1 MKKFLLSVLAIFI
14 LAISVG
20 AVTFSTYK
28 DDVYLDTDDL
38 YFHVYSN
45 LNYPKNKEAKNVIA
59 FTITVDGKIKDIHV
73 IESGGE
79 EFDNAVMK
87 AIQTFEFG
95 SSHSSEITSALMF
108 DNDRILNKLS
118 DIYLK
123 NEEKEKYNKRI
134 NIDADFIS
142 KELPEWNSFRY
153 KSLNAYVKIGRD
165 GRAEK
170 AILIQSCGNK
180 VYDDIYIE
188 KIKKRQFKVPYK
200 NLTEQDLQFI
210 FTARPLSKAKMQE
223 LEKYNNSVGQIIFYK
238 VPYSQAFKPR
248 TIVIQFTVL
257 RNGQVR
263 NAKVLSGIDSP
274 NFQTK
279 YLKSLSNIA
288 VQPIPQQIDLSS
300 ITFVMIIK
308 KNAEYYP
315 QFNNRNARII
325 PLLP

>member
-1 MKKFLLSVLAIFI
+1 MKKFLLAVLTIFM
-14 LAISVG
+14 LALSAHASIYDFYS
-20 AVTFSTYK
+20 Y
-28 DDVYLDTDDL
+28 
-38 YFHVYSN
+38 VYSN

-59 FTITVDGKIKDIHV
+59 FTITVDGKIKDINV

-87 AIQTFEFG
+87 AIQTFEFEG
-95 SSHSSEITSALMF
+95 YPSSEITKVFMF
-108 DNDRILNKLS
+108 DNNRIINYS
-118 DIYLK
+118 
-123 NEEKEKYNKRI
+123 NESEEKQNYDKGIKLDVNLM
-134 NIDADFIS
+134 N

-153 KSLNAYVKIGRD
+153 KPLKAYVKIGRD
-165 GRAEK
+165 GRVEK

-188 KIKKRQFKVPYK
+188 KIKKRQFEVPDK
-200 NLTEQDLQFI
+200 SLTEQDLQFV
-210 FTARPLSKAKMQE
+210 FKAKPLSKAKIQA
-223 LEKYNNSVGQIIFYK
+223 LSKYENSTAQIIFDK

-263 NAKVLSGIDSP
+263 NAKVLSGIDSQ
-274 NFQTK
+274 NFKTK
-279 YLKSLSNIA
+279 YLKSLSNVA

-300 ITFVMIIK
+300 ISFVMIIK

-315 QFNNRNARII
+315 QFNNGTARII

>member
-1 MKKFLLSVLAIFI
+1 MKKFLLSVLAILM
-14 LAISVG
+14 LALS
-20 AVTFSTYK
+20 AHAS
-28 DDVYLDTDDL
+28 L
-38 YFHVYSN
+38 YDFYSYVYSN

-59 FTITVDGKIKDIHV
+59 FTITVDGKIKDINV

-87 AIQTFEFG
+87 AIQTFEFEG
-95 SSHSSEITSALMF
+95 SPSSEITKVFMF
-108 DNDRILNKLS
+108 DNNRIINYS
-118 DIYLK
+118 
-123 NEEKEKYNKRI
+123 NESEEKQNYDKGIKLDVNLM
-134 NIDADFIS
+134 N

-153 KSLNAYVKIGRD
+153 KPLKAYVKIGRD

-170 AILIQSCGNK
+170 AVLIQSCGNK

-188 KIKKRQFKVPYK
+188 KIKKRQFEVPDK
-200 NLTEQDLQFI
+200 SLTEQDLQFV
-210 FTARPLSKAKMQE
+210 FSAKPLSKAKIQA
-223 LEKYNNSVGQIIFYK
+223 LSKYENSTAQIIFDK

-263 NAKVLSGIDSP
+263 NARVLSGIDSQ
-274 NFQTK
+274 NFKTK
-279 YLKSLSNIA
+279 YLKSLSNVA

>member
-1 MKKFLLSVLAIFI
+1 MKKFLLSVLAIFM
-14 LAISVG
+14 LAIS
-20 AVTFSTYK
+20 AHASL
-28 DDVYLDTDDL
+28 DDFYS
-38 YFHVYSN
+38 YVYSN

-59 FTITVDGKIKDIHV
+59 FTITVDGKIKDINV

-87 AIQTFEFG
+87 AIQTFEFEG
-95 SSHSSEITSALMF
+95 SPSSEITKVFMF
-108 DNDRILNKLS
+108 DNNRIINYS
-118 DIYLK
+118 
-123 NEEKEKYNKRI
+123 NESEEKQNYDKGI
-134 NIDADFIS
+134 NLDVTLMN

-153 KSLNAYVKIGRD
+153 KPIKVYVKIGND
-165 GRAEK
+165 GKAEK

-188 KIKKRQFKVPYK
+188 KIQKYQFEVPDK
-200 NLTEQDLQFI
+200 NLTEQDLQFV
-210 FTARPLSKAKMQE
+210 FTARPLSKAKIQA
-223 LEKYNNSVGQIIFYK
+223 LSKYDHSVGQIIFNK

-263 NAKVLSGIDSP
+263 NARVLSGIDSQ
-274 NFQTK
+274 NFKTK
-279 YLKSLSNIA
+279 YLKSLSNVA

>member
-1 MKKFLLSVLAIFI
+1 MLALSAH
-14 LAISVG
+14 AS
-20 AVTFSTYK
+20 
-28 DDVYLDTDDL
+28 L
-38 YFHVYSN
+38 YDFYSYVYSN

-59 FTITVDGKIKDIHV
+59 FTITVDGKIKDINV

-87 AIQTFEFG
+87 AIQTFEFEG
-95 SSHSSEITSALMF
+95 SPSSEITKVFMF
-108 DNDRILNKLS
+108 DNNRIINYS
-118 DIYLK
+118 
-123 NEEKEKYNKRI
+123 NESEEKQNYDKGIKLDVNLM
-134 NIDADFIS
+134 N

-153 KSLNAYVKIGRD
+153 KPLKAYVKIGRD

-170 AILIQSCGNK
+170 AVLIQSCGNK

-188 KIKKRQFKVPYK
+188 KIKKRQFEVPDK
-200 NLTEQDLQFI
+200 SLTEQDLQFV
-210 FTARPLSKAKMQE
+210 FSAKPLSKAKIQA
-223 LEKYNNSVGQIIFYK
+223 LSKYENSTAQIIFDK

-263 NAKVLSGIDSP
+263 NARVLSGIDSQ
-274 NFQTK
+274 NFKTK
-279 YLKSLSNIA
+279 YLKSLSNVA